1 MQNLQDAASALSGV
15 SQEDAFEI
23 DQHEEGASVFERVG
37 HAAFVKLST
46 AFYDRVYADEDAHFR
61 LLFASRKKE
70 DAIRNQYEFFIQR
83 LGGPQL
89 YSQRKGHPALI
100 GRHMEFEVSGL
111 ARRFWA
117 VALLWSLSVHLSPRS
132 SVPRADH
139 AGRHGEVDRSHGGR
153 V

>member
-23 DQHEEGASVFERVG
+23 DKHGEGESVFERVG
-37 HAAFVKLST
+37 EAAFVKLSI

-111 ARRFWA
+111 MC
-117 VALLWSLSVHLSPRS
+117 SLVVS
-132 SVPRADH
+132 
-139 AGRHGEVDRSHGGR
+139 GRLRCVGR
-153 V
+153 